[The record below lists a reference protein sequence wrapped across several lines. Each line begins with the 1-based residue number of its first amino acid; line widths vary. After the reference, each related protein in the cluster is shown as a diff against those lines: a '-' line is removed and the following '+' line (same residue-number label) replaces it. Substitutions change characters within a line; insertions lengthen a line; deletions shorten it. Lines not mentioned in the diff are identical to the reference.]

1 MMLTMWLTPFHEN
14 IFSINLAM
22 VVINVLP
29 SKQHQHTI
37 VDEDF
42 DDLDGFE
49 TVLECILTFSRLNAT
64 VCHLSIKANF
74 GHFFTGM
81 ILRLKA

>member
-49 TVLECILTFSRLNAT
+49 TVLECI
-64 VCHLSIKANF
+64 
-74 GHFFTGM
+74 
-81 ILRLKA
+81 

>member
-1 MMLTMWLTPFHEN
+1 MHDPFIQTAAKIWMMLTMGLTPFHEN

-29 SKQHQHTI
+29 SKQNQHTI

-49 TVLECILTFSRLNAT
+49 TVLECI
-64 VCHLSIKANF
+64 
-74 GHFFTGM
+74 
-81 ILRLKA
+81 